1 MAAILAAAMSLCGP
15 TAACAAAPRAK
26 TPQIFAPGVISGPL
40 DDASPAFSPDGQT
53 VYFVRGDEGSTLMES
68 HRDAGRWALPH
79 PVPFSGRWRDLDP
92 AMAPDGSYLLFVSN
106 RPITPDGKPLELVYQ
121 GKVYPSGMNI
131 WRVDRKGSGWTDPVR
146 LPPIINTSPF
156 TFAPSIA
163 ANNTLYYIGQTSDGQ
178 RHLLC
183 ARYRDGHYQQPQQ
196 VAIGGPDDWI
206 RDPAIAPDRSFIVF
220 SIIPAGSGKRIPRL
234 AIAFRDGAGWSRPI
248 DLGNSVNGEDGA
260 MGSQLGPDHRT
271 LYFYSSRK
279 VAASGAEGW
288 NNGKANIWQVSL
300 APWLDSHDGD
310 AGKAAPN

>member
-1 MAAILAAAMSLCGP
+1 MSYHPTIPRRMGRAPQGCGKCRAGTKARTTSGCSTSAPGSSTSATRADERMNAGTAPLIMAAILAAAMSLCGP

-131 WRVDRKGSGWTDPVR
+131 WRVDRKGSGWTDP
-146 LPPIINTSPF
+146 
-156 TFAPSIA
+156 
-163 ANNTLYYIGQTSDGQ
+163 
-178 RHLLC
+178 
-183 ARYRDGHYQQPQQ
+183 
-196 VAIGGPDDWI
+196 
-206 RDPAIAPDRSFIVF
+206 
-220 SIIPAGSGKRIPRL
+220 
-234 AIAFRDGAGWSRPI
+234 
-248 DLGNSVNGEDGA
+248 
-260 MGSQLGPDHRT
+260 
-271 LYFYSSRK
+271 
-279 VAASGAEGW
+279 
-288 NNGKANIWQVSL
+288 
-300 APWLDSHDGD
+300 
-310 AGKAAPN
+310 